1 MNPRSFLAGALL
13 ALVACGGADELGSY
27 SLARSVEGA
36 VRVEVVVPA
45 KVDARRLERLAA
57 AVERTGRFAV
67 EFERAAVL
75 DPRAARILFAD
86 AATPGIGAIAQRH
99 GVVFEPGTGAVWF
112 QGRRYHG
119 PREGILLVVEDP
131 RRALWPVCA
140 YIASDAQVAAGLASE
155 LLPSWKPGFRTWR
168 GGRIESEGLWSDH
181 GGLLASSAGS
191 ALEELGTWPELVR
204 AGPGCELVVHGA
216 VDAGAEQRW
225 VARLANVQRI
235 AAAHFGEPG
244 ERVRV
249 HLWPDGESF
258 SAATGAKALSA
269 TCGSELDVHGIV
281 APEVLD
287 DRGAGFARA
296 LALASLGEP
305 REDWM
310 ADAVGAACAET
321 WCGVVRLADW
331 REHLRARGLAAGFE
345 DALHAVD
352 PLASPHL
359 VLALRAALVA
369 ELLDMQRAD
378 LVRAMWTQGSG
389 AVELPWAALRAR
401 WEANPLPRE
410 LVRERRA
417 RALAAGFSSGV
428 HLTTPRD
435 RDGRGL
441 RTLSSRGAFAAL
453 DDLVGRGVDALALDP
468 QVCAR
473 PRISWWPE
481 GSRGAPFDSTVHD
494 HELLVL
500 ARRARA
506 LGMRVMITPSLLDAP
521 MSGLA
526 SASMTFGE
534 AHWERFFEQLEA
546 LAIHYALLAEL
557 CDADLLCLGNGL
569 GEATDS
575 VRDDLAAGWNPPS
588 YLLRNTARWRELIA
602 RVRRA
607 WTGALTYAAWDLG
620 EAQQLEF
627 WDELDCVAV
636 DLYRSLQVAADAADA
651 TPRPDDAAC
660 AERYGAF
667 LRELRGFASTARKPW
682 IVAEFGVP
690 PTSLATRDP
699 AAGLGSYDVGESA
712 RLARAFAAALASVRR
727 EPQPPAGVY
736 VWCWTTDP
744 EHGNGVDRSFTLQ
757 NRPAA
762 EALAEM
768 YGGG

>member
-1 MNPRSFLAGALL
+1 MKVRSFLAGALL
-13 ALVACGGADELGSY
+13 ALAACGDADELGSY
-27 SLARSVEGA
+27 RLARSVEGA
-36 VRVEVVVPA
+36 RRLEVIVPES
-45 KVDARRLERLAA
+45 VDARRLERLAETVRGA
-57 AVERTGRFAV
+57 GRFEV
-67 EFERAAVL
+67 ELERGTEL
-75 DPRAARILFAD
+75 DGGAARILFAD
-86 AATPGIGAIAQRH
+86 ATTPGIGAIAQLH
-99 GVVFEPGTGAVWF
+99 GVVFEPGTNAVWF

-119 PREGILLVVEDP
+119 SREGILLVVEDP
-131 RRALWPVCA
+131 RRADWPVCA

-181 GGLLASSAGS
+181 GGLLASSAGA
-191 ALEELGTWPELVR
+191 ALEELGTWPEVVR

-216 VDAGAEQRW
+216 VDASAEQRW
-225 VARLANVQRI
+225 VERLANVQRI
-235 AAAHFGEPG
+235 AVAHFGEPR

-258 SAATGAKALSA
+258 SVATGAKALSA
-269 TCGSELDVHGIV
+269 TCGSELDLHGVV
-281 APEVLD
+281 APDVLD

-369 ELLDMQRAD
+369 ELFDMQRAD
-378 LVRAMWTQGSG
+378 LVRAMWTEGSA

-401 WEANPLPRE
+401 WAANPLPRE
-410 LVRERRA
+410 LVRDRRA
-417 RALAAGFSSGV
+417 RALAAGFAKGV
-428 HLTTPRD
+428 HLTAPRD
-435 RDGRGL
+435 RDGRSF

-453 DDLVGRGVDALALDP
+453 ADLKGRGVDALALDP
-468 QVCAR
+468 HVCAR
-473 PRISWWPE
+473 PRITWWPA
-481 GSRGAPFDSTVHD
+481 GSRSTPFDSTVHD

-500 ARRARA
+500 ARRARQ

-521 MSGLA
+521 TGGLA
-526 SASMTFGE
+526 SASMMFDE
-534 AHWERFFEQLEA
+534 AHWGRFFEQFEA
-546 LAIHYALLAEL
+546 LAIHHALLAEL

-575 VRDDLAAGWNPPS
+575 VRDDLAAGWIPPAH
-588 YLLRNTARWRELIA
+588 LLHNTARWREFIA

-607 WTGALTYAAWDLG
+607 WTGALTYAARDLG

-627 WDELDCVAV
+627 WDELDYVAV
-636 DLYRSLQVAADAADA
+636 DLYCSLRVATDSKEL
-651 TPRPDDAAC
+651 PDDAAC
-660 AERYGAF
+660 AERYRAF
-667 LRELRGFASTARKPW
+667 LRELRGFAATAHRPW
-682 IVAEFGVP
+682 IVAEFGLP
-690 PTSLATRDP
+690 PTSLATLDP
-699 AAGLGSYDVGESA
+699 AAGLGSYDVQESA
-712 RLARAFAAALASVRR
+712 RVARAFAAALATVRR